1 MINFQYNPSEYEE
14 KSFQVIPEGDHRVR
28 IAEAVEQTSSTGKQM
43 IKFTLDVSGYSSS
56 LWYYLVFDPSNSK
69 MTNQKI
75 GDFFKSFDI
84 TNPNLNEYPRYIGR
98 VGACRVKHEEYN
110 GEKSPKVWYFLNK
123 TAQAKLP
130 AWKEPVRAN
139 DTQQPM
145 PPVTQMPQPQQQQWQ
160 QVTPSDPYYNSAP
173 F

>member
-1 MINFQYNPSEYEE
+1 
-14 KSFQVIPEGDHRVR
+14 
-28 IAEAVEQTSSTGKQM
+28 
-43 IKFTLDVSGYSSS
+43 
-56 LWYYLVFDPSNSK
+56 

-75 GDFFKSFDI
+75 GDFFRSFDI

-130 AWKEPVRAN
+130 AWKEPVRNSDQPQQAV
-139 DTQQPM
+139 QPM
-145 PPVTQMPQPQQQQWQ
+145 APVNQMPQPQQWQ
-160 QVTPSDPYYNSAP
+160 QATPSDPYYNSAP